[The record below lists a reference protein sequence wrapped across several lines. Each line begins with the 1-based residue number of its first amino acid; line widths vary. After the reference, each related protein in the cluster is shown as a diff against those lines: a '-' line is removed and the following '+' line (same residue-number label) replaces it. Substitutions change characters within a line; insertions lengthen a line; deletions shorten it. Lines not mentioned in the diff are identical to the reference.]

1 MFEETGSVHLN
12 LILDNP
18 ITSHICIN
26 ILPEEEFINMVNESN
41 RKTPPKKAVQI
52 PMEKGLTQK
61 EPDEKI
67 DLFIYQY
74 KNTLFI
80 RLNGKWVKL
89 D

>member
-1 MFEETGSVHLN
+1 MFEEKGSVHLN

-18 ITSHICIN
+18 ISSHICIN
-26 ILPEEEFINMVNESN
+26 ILPEQEFINMVNESN
-41 RKTPPKKAVQI
+41 RKTPPQKTLQVPI
-52 PMEKGLTQK
+52 EKGLTQK
-61 EPDEKI
+61 DQEEKI

-80 RLNGKWVKL
+80 RLNGRWVKL

>member
-1 MFEETGSVHLN
+1 M
-12 LILDNP
+12 I
-18 ITSHICIN
+18 
-26 ILPEEEFINMVNESN
+26 NESN
-41 RKTPPKKAVQI
+41 RKTTPQKAVQI
-52 PMEKGLTQK
+52 PIEKGLTQK
-61 EPDEKI
+61 DPEEKI